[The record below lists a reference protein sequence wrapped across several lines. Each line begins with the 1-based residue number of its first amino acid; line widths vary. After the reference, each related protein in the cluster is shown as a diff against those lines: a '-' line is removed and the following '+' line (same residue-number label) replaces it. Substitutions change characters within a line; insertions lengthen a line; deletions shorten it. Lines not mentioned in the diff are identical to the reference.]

1 MLKTIYI
8 VAMSICLIA
17 LSICLPFAGVKWDFT
32 KIATIII
39 LNIAGWGA
47 VYIVKNKFK

>member
-8 VAMSICLIA
+8 YAMSICLIA
-17 LSICLPFAGVKWDFT
+17 LNISLPFAGVQWDFT
-32 KIATIII
+32 KLAFIVI

-47 VYIVKNKFK
+47 VYIVKKVYA